1 MGLLICDGL
10 SVSFEGREAVSCVN
24 FTLPSGAYLAI
35 LGENGSGKSTLLRA
49 MLGLVKPSAGS
60 VRFGDGL
67 SPRDIGYVPQLQA
80 PKRDFPA
87 SVFEVTL
94 SGRLG
99 RLGLRPFYG
108 AADRAAA
115 DLNLERMGVLPLRAK
130 AFRDL
135 SGGQQQRVLIAR
147 ALCAAKRALFMD
159 EPASA
164 LDAAGAE
171 DFHALLRAL
180 RSETGLAV
188 VMVTHDR
195 ERAEAEAT
203 HLLVLGE
210 RQEFFGAAQDY
221 REWTQKNKNA

>member
-1 MGLLICDGL
+1 M
-10 SVSFEGREAVSCVN
+10 
-24 FTLPSGAYLAI
+24 
-35 LGENGSGKSTLLRA
+35 
-49 MLGLVKPSAGS
+49 
-60 VRFGDGL
+60 
-67 SPRDIGYVPQLQA
+67 
-80 PKRDFPA
+80 
-87 SVFEVTL
+87 
-94 SGRLG
+94 
-99 RLGLRPFYG
+99 
-108 AADRAAA
+108 
-115 DLNLERMGVLPLRAK
+115 
-130 AFRDL
+130 
-135 SGGQQQRVLIAR
+135 LIAR

-164 LDAAGAE
+164 LDAAGTE